1 MPPKKSKGSDNESK
15 EGNSP
20 PQVLT
25 LKLVFDYLVKT
36 NRPYSANDISSQL
49 HNQVTAAA
57 AKKIL
62 NDLADEGRISRKNN
76 NKQQIFYPVQAEIE
90 VPNIE
95 EAEEEEE
102 SIKEMEE
109 RLTKLKDENK
119 ALSSKLHALNNA
131 LTDDQM
137 RERIAKLT
145 LETKE
150 NEQRLNQLRSGEVIS
165 PQEKKKID
173 SEHAAMI
180 KHWTTRKRIFKN
192 ISDTI
197 AEGYPKK
204 IKDLFDEIGIETD
217 EDAGVDTSIIAG
229 K

>member
-1 MPPKKSKGSDNESK
+1 
-15 EGNSP
+15 
-20 PQVLT
+20 
-25 LKLVFDYLVKT
+25 
-36 NRPYSANDISSQL
+36 ANDISSQL

>member
-1 MPPKKSKGSDNESK
+1 MPCCTS
-15 EGNSP
+15 
-20 PQVLT
+20 VV
-25 LKLVFDYLVKT
+25 KLVFDYLVKT

-49 HNQVTAAA
+49 HNQVTVAA

-76 NKQQIFYPVQAEIE
+76 NKQQIFYPLQAEIE
-90 VPNIE
+90 VPNVE

-102 SIKEMEE
+102 TIKEMES

-119 ALSSKLHALNNA
+119 ALSSKLHSLTNA

-145 LETKE
+145 LEVNE
-150 NEQRLNQLRSGEVIS
+150 NDQRLKQLRAGEVIS

-173 SEHAAMI
+173 TEHAAMI
-180 KHWTTRKRIFKN
+180 KHWATRKRIFKN
-192 ISDTI
+192 VSDTI

-217 EDAGVDTSIIAG
+217 EDAGADTSILAAR
-229 K
+229 